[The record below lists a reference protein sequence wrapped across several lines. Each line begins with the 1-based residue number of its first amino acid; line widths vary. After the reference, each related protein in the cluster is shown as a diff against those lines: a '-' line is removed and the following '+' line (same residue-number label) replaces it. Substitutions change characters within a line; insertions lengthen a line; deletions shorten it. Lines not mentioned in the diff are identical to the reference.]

1 MSLRDVFIA
10 QYLVIYP
17 VCLVIRSCKSKK

>member
-10 QYLVIYP
+10 QYFVIYP
-17 VCLVIRSCKSKK
+17 VYLVIRSCKSKK